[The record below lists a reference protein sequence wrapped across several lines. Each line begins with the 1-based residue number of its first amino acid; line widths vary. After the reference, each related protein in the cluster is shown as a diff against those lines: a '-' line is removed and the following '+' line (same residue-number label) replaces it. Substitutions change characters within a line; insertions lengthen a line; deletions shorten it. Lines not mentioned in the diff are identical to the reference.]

1 MASTYAL
8 PVEPASNSGTPHS
21 HGRPQSQYAI
31 EPSPYA
37 NSPVSG
43 ATSAQEHAP
52 HRHYRP
58 EMHGNGQLHGA
69 VPSPYT
75 EYNGHTH
82 DRSQST
88 DSTYTLKPFLNGRP
102 KGRPRGESDL
112 GRSPQR
118 KAASSGKYGFSPIH
132 ESAPAPPPPTSSS

>member
-8 PVEPASNSGTPHS
+8 PTAPASNSGTPHS
-21 HGRPQSQYAI
+21 HGRAQSQYAI
-31 EPSPYA
+31 EPSPYP
-37 NSPVSG
+37 NSPLSG
-43 ATSAQEHAP
+43 ASPSKEHA

-69 VPSPYT
+69 VRSPYT

-82 DRSQST
+82 DCSQST
-88 DSTYTLKPFLNGRP
+88 DSSYTLKPFLNGRP

-112 GRSPQR
+112 GRAPQR
-118 KAASSGKYGFSPIH
+118 KAAASAKYGFSPIH
-132 ESAPAPPPPTSSS
+132 ESAPAPAPTMSSS